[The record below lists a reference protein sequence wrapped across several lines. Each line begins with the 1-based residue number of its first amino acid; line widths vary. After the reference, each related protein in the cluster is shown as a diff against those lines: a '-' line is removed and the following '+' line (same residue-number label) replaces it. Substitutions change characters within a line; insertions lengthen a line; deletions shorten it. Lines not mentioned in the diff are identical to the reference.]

1 MERTGQ
7 VTPVIQCKNICKT
20 FTTKGNSLEVLRDF
34 NLDVKENEFV
44 VLLGP
49 GQYLAALCCMLAVV
63 VLTLACLMP
72 NLLRWYN
79 SFRPLEWNTNMALLI
94 AFYLCVPIALYA
106 LYNLEKLLRN
116 ILAGEVFIRPNVR
129 IIRRVCIC
137 CLLVS
142 AICLPA
148 AFYYPPLI
156 FFCIVM
162 AFLCPV
168 VNVVRYAF
176 DAAVTI
182 REENDLTI

>member
-1 MERTGQ
+1 M
-7 VTPVIQCKNICKT
+7 KNR
-20 FTTKGNSLEVLRDF
+20 S
-34 NLDVKENEFV
+34 
-44 VLLGP
+44 
-49 GQYLAALCCMLAVV
+49 AALTLWANRLLALV
-63 VLTLACLMP
+63 VLTLACIMP

-79 SFRPLEWNTNMALLI
+79 GFRPLEWDTNMALLI

-116 ILAGEVFIRPNVR
+116 ILAGEVFIRDNVHM
-129 IIRRVCIC
+129 IRRVCGC

-142 AICLPA
+142 CICLPA
-148 AFYYPPLI
+148 ACYYAPLI
-156 FFCIVM
+156 FLCVIM

>member
-1 MERTGQ
+1 M
-7 VTPVIQCKNICKT
+7 KNR
-20 FTTKGNSLEVLRDF
+20 S
-34 NLDVKENEFV
+34 
-44 VLLGP
+44 
-49 GQYLAALCCMLAVV
+49 AALTLWANRMLMLTVV
-63 VLTLACLMP
+63 GLAFAMP
-72 NLLRWYN
+72 KLLPWYN
-79 SFRPLEWNTNMALLI
+79 SFRPLDGDTNMALLI

-116 ILAGEVFIRPNVR
+116 ILAGEVFIRENVHM
-129 IIRRVCIC
+129 IRRVCGC

-142 AICLPA
+142 GICLPA
-148 AFYYPPLI
+148 AFYYAPLI

>member
-1 MERTGQ
+1 MN
-7 VTPVIQCKNICKT
+7 PKNR
-20 FTTKGNSLEVLRDF
+20 S
-34 NLDVKENEFV
+34 
-44 VLLGP
+44 
-49 GQYLAALCCMLAVV
+49 A
-63 VLTLACLMP
+63 VLTLWTNRLLMAVILALAFAMP
-72 NLLRWYN
+72 RLLRWYN
-79 SFRPLEWNTNMALLI
+79 TIRPLREGTNLALLI
-94 AFYLCVPIALYA
+94 AFYLCVPIALFA
-106 LYNLEKLLRN
+106 LYNLEKLLGN
-116 ILAGEVFIRPNVR
+116 INAGEVFLRSNVSL
-129 IIRRVCIC
+129 IRRVCRC

-168 VNVVRYAF
+168 VNVVRRVF

>member
-1 MERTGQ
+1 M
-7 VTPVIQCKNICKT
+7 KNRSAALTLWANRLLIAA
-20 FTTKGNSLEVLRDF
+20 
-34 NLDVKENEFV
+34 
-44 VLLGP
+44 VLL
-49 GQYLAALCCMLAVV
+49 
-63 VLTLACLMP
+63 LACAMP
-72 NLLRWYN
+72 KLLHWYN
-79 SFRPLEWNTNMALLI
+79 GFRPLEGHTNMALLI

-116 ILAGEVFIRPNVR
+116 ILEGEVFIRSNVR
-129 IIRRVCIC
+129 MIRRVCGC

-142 AICLPA
+142 LICLPA
-148 AFYYPPLI
+148 ALFYAPLI

-168 VNVVRYAF
+168 VNVVRYVF

>member
-1 MERTGQ
+1 MNTRSIARFG
-7 VTPVIQCKNICKT
+7 
-20 FTTKGNSLEVLRDF
+20 
-34 NLDVKENEFV
+34 
-44 VLLGP
+44 LLT
-49 GQYLAALCCMLAVV
+49 A
-63 VLTLACLMP
+63 
-72 NLLRWYN
+72 
-79 SFRPLEWNTNMALLI
+79 MALMLGYFERFI
-94 AFYLCVPIALYA
+94 PIAPGIPGIKLGLANIVTLFA
-106 LYNLEKLLRN
+106 LYNLEKLLGN
-116 ILAGEVFIRPNVR
+116 INAGEVFLRSNVSL
-129 IIRRVCIC
+129 IRRVCRC

-168 VNVVRYAF
+168 VNVVRRVF

>member
-1 MERTGQ
+1 MKNRTA
-7 VTPVIQCKNICKT
+7 
-20 FTTKGNSLEVLRDF
+20 S
-34 NLDVKENEFV
+34 
-44 VLLGP
+44 
-49 GQYLAALCCMLAVV
+49 
-63 VLTLACLMP
+63 LTLWANRLLLATVAGLAFFMP
-72 NLLRWYN
+72 GLLRWYN
-79 SFRPLEWNTNMALLI
+79 QFRPLRDETNLALLI

-116 ILAGEVFIRPNVR
+116 ILAGEVFIRENVHM
-129 IIRRVCIC
+129 IRRVCGC

-142 AICLPA
+142 GICLPA
-148 AFYYPPLI
+148 AFYYAPLI

>member
-1 MERTGQ
+1 M
-7 VTPVIQCKNICKT
+7 KNR
-20 FTTKGNSLEVLRDF
+20 S
-34 NLDVKENEFV
+34 
-44 VLLGP
+44 
-49 GQYLAALCCMLAVV
+49 AALTLWANRLLMLTVV
-63 VLTLACLMP
+63 GLACAMP
-72 NLLRWYN
+72 KLLPWYN
-79 SFRPLEWNTNMALLI
+79 RFRPLEWDTNMALLI

-116 ILAGEVFIRPNVR
+116 ILAGEVFIRENVHM
-129 IIRRVCIC
+129 IRRVCSC

-142 AICLPA
+142 GICLPA
-148 AFYYPPLI
+148 AFYYAPLI

>member
-1 MERTGQ
+1 MNPKNRSATLTLWANRLLMAVI
-7 VTPVIQCKNICKT
+7 VTLAFAMPRLLTWYNTIRP
-20 FTTKGNSLEVLRDF
+20 LRD
-34 NLDVKENEFV
+34 
-44 VLLGP
+44 
-49 GQYLAALCCMLAVV
+49 
-63 VLTLACLMP
+63 
-72 NLLRWYN
+72 
-79 SFRPLEWNTNMALLI
+79 NTNLALLI
-94 AFYLCVPIALYA
+94 AFYLCVPIALFA
-106 LYNLEKLLRN
+106 LYNLEKLLCN
-116 ILAGEVFIRPNVR
+116 INAGEVFLRSNVSL
-129 IIRRVCIC
+129 IRRVCVC

-168 VNVVRYAF
+168 VNVVRRVF